1 MFRQQLLELLKLGMT
16 CLVVVQDDQTYIT
29 CVLAL
34 EELGAT
40 GNLGL
45 SQIALNPV
53 IAAGIGG
60 LATSATAQA
69 TVEVCNPLCSLSHC
83 ICAPSSRLPSSGV
96 LQTADPLCGA
106 AAHAAV
112 AAQE

>member
-1 MFRQQLLELLKLGMT
+1 MSTPQHFWCAEPEPGLSRLA
-16 CLVVVQDDQTYIT
+16 VAQDDQTYIM
-29 CVLAL
+29 CVLTL

-69 TVEVCNPLCSLSHC
+69 TVEVCHPAVCMRYLGC
-83 ICAPSSRLPSSGV
+83 
-96 LQTADPLCGA
+96 LQLLHVNA
-106 AAHAAV
+106 
-112 AAQE
+112 

>member
-1 MFRQQLLELLKLGMT
+1 M
-16 CLVVVQDDQTYIT
+16 CLWQDDQTYLT

-53 IAAGIGG
+53 IAGGIGG

-69 TVEVCNPLCSLSHC
+69 TVEVCPAFCSL
-83 ICAPSSRLPSSGV
+83 A
-96 LQTADPLCGA
+96 LCTRKLRDCST
-106 AAHAAV
+106 
-112 AAQE
+112 